1 MKIRTKMLA
10 LFAAITVVGCA
21 GHTHGVLAES
31 SSEIKGGIFRHEGS
45 EGTLMVLEYRGTRYE
60 ASGFA
65 IEHSQNL
72 TELRQRFGS
81 GKHYDRIFSGLDTDH
96 YVYSALVELR
106 SNSASSLLCSAVW
119 RAGGS
124 PAGNCTTATG
134 EKVSFQ
140 YR

>member
-1 MKIRTKMLA
+1 MQKWISILA
-10 LFAAITVVGCA
+10 ALVAIISLGCA
-21 GHTHGVLAES
+21 GHTHELTVENNSAIER
-31 SSEIKGGIFRHEGS
+31 GIFRHEGTG
-45 EGTLMVLEYRGTRYE
+45 GTSMALQFRGVRYE
-60 ASGFA
+60 ANGFA

-72 TELRQRFGS
+72 KELRQRFGT

-96 YVYSALVELR
+96 YVYSALAELH
-106 SNSASSLLCSAVW
+106 SSTGSSLLCSVVW

-124 PAGNCTTATG
+124 PAGNCVTAEG